1 MLNKDEPLTVP
12 QVCSMLGMH
21 KTAVYKM
28 IKTGDLEAFH
38 VGAGERRIRVLRST
52 VEDYK
57 KNHRI
62 KPTIL
67 L

>member
-1 MLNKDEPLTVP
+1 
-12 QVCSMLGMH
+12 MLGMH

-38 VGAGERRIRVLRST
+38 VGAGERSIRVLRST